1 MSLTFAEAC
10 RQLSAGFCFLG
21 GFSETDS
28 EMTDGREN
36 LRLRTVPSLW
46 PAASFVVPK
55 FPLTQLAM
63 LKRFAMKWCLVVASV
78 SLCLDDARAQTA
90 SSGPATALPIAV
102 ESFAGELS
110 LPPQPDSGWSGVWVL
125 SETAPAVLA
134 KTNPAGLTDFGAQIR
149 GTKDRNNP
157 LRRQLAEPFDGP
169 ELFVRYLISYD
180 EDSIDKAP
188 QADGEFFVLWLD
200 SADGGDTSTH
210 SGGVPNIG
218 IHVDGKNQNA
228 FMVRFGPESSSFAP
242 TELTG
247 DRPFLVVAKV
257 SKSTGQSGSSF
268 DQIDLW
274 VNPAPQKPTLPHAAT
289 YSPGRV
295 KRVDWLGFATGRK
308 TETTDRIVVD
318 DLVVAE
324 TWEGLFGLPKNS
336 VSFPTPEPISEKLLI
351 EAAEIPAELRP
362 NRVMPR
368 RATVSFRK
376 DVFPILVRHC
386 FKCHRGLNSAA
397 GYRLDLL
404 DEILGETNGEPLA
417 LPGKARAS
425 RLLAAISAGAD
436 SDKRMP
442 PKGKGDLLDDKEVA
456 LIQTWI
462 EEGLAWD
469 DDLLPPLSTTS
480 DHWAFQRIE
489 RPEVP
494 YVESASFPIRTP
506 VDSFVAAKHVE
517 LGIRAADV
525 ADLSTLERRV
535 SLDLL
540 GLPPG
545 GNGVSASVIG
555 SEPKLSTSEQKS
567 ETADERWGRHVDR
580 LLDLPQYGE
589 RWGRHWLDVARWAES
604 NGYQHNRDRDHAWR
618 YRDYVI
624 SSFNSDK
631 PFDQFVTEQ
640 LAGDELDPL
649 TDENLIAT
657 GFLAAAQY
665 SGNEK
670 DKNLQRYDILVD
682 VVNATG
688 NAMLGLTFECCQC
701 HNHKFD
707 PISAR
712 DYYRFQGFFAKAQPV
727 NVVLPGDAQTDGE
740 NADQQAASPAET
752 DSEQLTARD
761 RQVALCREH
770 QTIFDLTHDRLF
782 AAARRNRPQGDIFIL
797 PTTVLKGMRPP
808 ERQRYNVISR
818 QLAKMPQAWAFY
830 SPVTSVAEL
839 AVPPLTLRWPLPY
852 DSAHL
857 EARQQ
862 RLYVRGDSGS
872 PGSVVSPGWP
882 VVFGKVPGAVADSAK
897 PRTELARWITSRDN
911 PLTARVWVNRVWQ
924 GHFGQGL
931 VQDAGNFGLTTPQ
944 PQLQKLLDWL
954 AVELM
959 ENGWSTKHIHRLIL
973 NSSVYRLSSNFDQ
986 GNADADPD
994 NRLFWRWVPR
1004 RLEAEALRDRMLASS
1019 GELSLEAGG
1028 PSVRESTK
1036 SDLFRRSVYQFQK
1049 RNVMPHMQD
1058 MFDGPSALTSCSTRR
1073 VSTVPLQPLFLLN
1086 SEFVNDRARKIA
1098 QRVLSHS
1105 ADEVPGNVAAASYPE
1120 LIDRAF
1126 ALVLRRVPEGEERA
1140 RLIAFL
1146 TTTSEG
1152 VGTVE
1157 ALTLLCHALL
1167 NLNEFAYIP

>member
-10 RQLSAGFCFLG
+10 RQSLAGFCFLYG
-21 GFSETDS
+21 SSETDS
-28 EMTDGREN
+28 EMASERGQI
-36 LRLRTVPSLW
+36 RLRVSRSFW
-46 PAASFVVPK
+46 AAARLVAPK
-55 FPLTQLAM
+55 LRPRRLAM
-63 LKRFAMKWCLVVASV
+63 KLCLVVAVV
-78 SLCLDDARAQTA
+78 SPCLDEARGQTA
-90 SSGPATALPIAV
+90 SSNFAAAAPAAQPIAV
-102 ESFAGELS
+102 ESFARELS
-110 LPPQPDSGWSGVWVL
+110 HPTQLDSGWQGGWVL

-134 KTNPAGLTDFGAQIR
+134 KISPAELTDFGAQIR
-149 GTKDRNNP
+149 GTKGRNNP

-169 ELFVRYLISYD
+169 ELFVRFLVTYD

-188 QADGEFFVLWLD
+188 QSDGEFFVLWLD

-218 IHVDGKNQNA
+218 IHVDGKFRNA
-228 FMVRFGPESSSFAP
+228 FMARFGSESSSFAP

-257 SKSTGQSGSSF
+257 SKSTGQSVSSF

-274 VNPAPQKPTLPHAAT
+274 VNPTPLKPTLPHAAT

-295 KRVDWLGFATGRK
+295 NTVNWLGFATGGK
-308 TETTDRIVVD
+308 TEIADRLVVD
-318 DLVVAE
+318 DLVVADS
-324 TWEGLFGLPKNS
+324 WEGLFALPENS
-336 VSFPTPEPISEKLLI
+336 VLFPTPEPISEKLLI

-362 NRVMPR
+362 NRVMPE

-376 DVFPILVRHC
+376 DVFPILERNC
-386 FKCHRGLNSAA
+386 FKCHRGLNSTA

-417 LPGKARAS
+417 LPGKAAGS
-425 RLLAAISAGAD
+425 RILAAISAGAD

-442 PKGKGDLLDDKEVA
+442 PKGKGDLLNDKEVA

-480 DHWAFQRIE
+480 DHWAFRRIE
-489 RPEVP
+489 RPSVP
-494 YVESASFPIRTP
+494 TVKSASFPIRTP
-506 VDSFVAAKHVE
+506 VDSFVAAKHAE
-517 LGIRAADV
+517 HGIRAV
-525 ADLSTLERRV
+525 AIVDQATLERRV
-535 SLDLL
+535 SLDVL

-545 GNGVSASVIG
+545 VVEMSDSAVDQ
-555 SEPKLSTSEQKS
+555 KLKQTTSGQKAA
-567 ETADERWGRHVDR
+567 TADERWARHVDR
-580 LLDLPQYGE
+580 LLDVPQYGE

-640 LAGDELDPL
+640 LAGDELEPL

-670 DKNLQRYDILVD
+670 NKTLQRYDILVD

-727 NVVLPGDAQTDGE
+727 NVVLPGDARTDAE
-740 NADQQAASPAET
+740 KADQQAKSPAQT
-752 DSEQLTARD
+752 DSDQLTSRD

-782 AAARRNRPQGDIFIL
+782 AAARRKRPQGDIFVL

-808 ERQRYNVISR
+808 ERQRYNDISR

-830 SPVTSVAEL
+830 SPVTSAAEL
-839 AVPPLTLRWPLPY
+839 AVPPLLLRWPLPY
-852 DSAHL
+852 EPASL
-857 EARQQ
+857 EVRQQ
-862 RLYVRGDSGS
+862 RLFVRGDAGS
-872 PGSVVSPGWP
+872 LGPVVSPGWP
-882 VVFGKVPGAVADSAK
+882 AVFGTVPASVADSAK

-911 PLTARVWVNRVWQ
+911 PLTARVWVNRIWQ
-924 GHFGQGL
+924 GHFGKGL
-931 VQDAGNFGLTTPQ
+931 VEDSGNFGLTTP
-944 PQLQKLLDWL
+944 PPELQKLLDWL

-959 ENGWSTKHIHRLIL
+959 ENGWSTKYIHRLIL
-973 NSSVYRLSSNFDQ
+973 NSSVYRLSSNFDESS
-986 GNADADPD
+986 ADADPD

-1004 RLEAEALRDRMLASS
+1004 RLEAEALRDRMLASA

-1058 MFDGPSALTSCSTRR
+1058 MFDGPTALTSCSTRR

-1098 QRVLSHS
+1098 LRVLSQS
-1105 ADEVPGNVAAASYPE
+1105 ADEVPGNVVATSCPE

-1126 ALVLRRVPEGEERA
+1126 ALVLNRVPEDEERL
-1140 RLIAFL
+1140 RSIEFL
-1146 TTTSEG
+1146 TSATEG

>member
-1 MSLTFAEAC
+1 
-10 RQLSAGFCFLG
+10 
-21 GFSETDS
+21 
-28 EMTDGREN
+28 MTNGRGN
-36 LRLRTVPSLW
+36 SRLRTVLSFW
-46 PAASFVVPK
+46 PAQRFVTPQ
-55 FPLTQLAM
+55 FWLRRSATM
-63 LKRFAMKWCLVVASV
+63 WCLVVAVV
-78 SLCLDDARAQTA
+78 SLFQDDARGQTA
-90 SSGPATALPIAV
+90 NSDSTTALPIAV

-110 LPPQPDSGWSGVWVL
+110 LPTQLSSGWSGAWVL
-125 SETAPAVLA
+125 SETASAVRA
-134 KTNPAGLTDFGAQIR
+134 KTSPAELTDFGAQIR

-157 LRRQLAEPFDGP
+157 LRRQLVEPFDGS
-169 ELFVRYLISYD
+169 ELFIRFLISYD
-180 EDSIDKAP
+180 EASIDKAP
-188 QADGEFFVLWLD
+188 QADGEFVVLWLD

-218 IHVDGKNQNA
+218 IHVDGDDRNA

-247 DRPFLVVAKV
+247 DRPFLVVARI

-289 YSPGRV
+289 YSRGRV
-295 KRVDWLGFATGRK
+295 KTVNWLGFATGRK

-336 VSFPTPEPISEKLLI
+336 VSFPTPEPISEKLPS

-362 NRVMPR
+362 NRVMPK

-376 DVFPILVRHC
+376 DIFPILERNC
-386 FKCHRGLNSAA
+386 FKCHRGLNSTA

-404 DEILGETNGEPLA
+404 DEILGETTGEPLA
-417 LPGKARAS
+417 LPGKAAGS
-425 RLLAAISAGAD
+425 RLLAAISAGPD

-442 PKGKGDLLDDKEVA
+442 PKGKGDLLNDKEVA
-456 LIQTWI
+456 LIRTWI
-462 EEGLAWD
+462 DEGLAWD

-489 RPEVP
+489 RSNVP
-494 YVESASFPIRTP
+494 SVESASFPIRTP
-506 VDSFVAAKHVE
+506 VDSFVVAKHAE
-517 LGIRAADV
+517 HGIHAAAIADHATLG
-525 ADLSTLERRV
+525 RRV

-545 GNGVSASVIG
+545 VVEMSDSAVG
-555 SEPKLSTSEQKS
+555 QKLKQTTSGLQPV
-567 ETADERWGRHVDR
+567 TADERWARHVDR
-580 LLDLPQYGE
+580 LLETPQYGE

-640 LAGDELDPL
+640 LAGDELEPL

-670 DKNLQRYDILVD
+670 NKTLQRYDILVD

-712 DYYRFQGFFAKAQPV
+712 DYYRFQVFFAKAQPV
-727 NVVLPGDAQTDGE
+727 NVVLPGDAQADAAK
-740 NADQQAASPAET
+740 ADQQVTSSAET

-761 RQVALCREH
+761 LQVALCRQH

-782 AAARRNRPQGDIFIL
+782 AAARRKRPQGDIFIL
-797 PTTVLKGMRPP
+797 PTTVVKGMRPP
-808 ERQRYNVISR
+808 ERQRYNSISR
-818 QLAKMPQAWAFY
+818 ELAKMPQAWAFY
-830 SPVTSVAEL
+830 SPVTSAAEL
-839 AVPPLTLRWPLPY
+839 AVPPLLLRWPLPY
-852 DSAHL
+852 EPASL

-862 RLYVRGDSGS
+862 RLFVRGDAGS
-872 PGSVVSPGWP
+872 PGPVVSPGWP
-882 VVFGKVPGAVADSAK
+882 AVFGKVPASVAESSK

-911 PLTARVWVNRVWQ
+911 PLTARVWVNRIWQ
-924 GHFGQGL
+924 GHFGKGL
-931 VQDAGNFGLTTPQ
+931 VEDAGNFGLTTPQ
-944 PQLQKLLDWL
+944 PEFQELLDWL

-973 NSSVYRLSSNFDQ
+973 NSSVYRLSSNFDER
-986 GNADADPD
+986 NADADPD

-1004 RLEAEALRDRMLASS
+1004 RLEAEALRDRMLAAS

-1028 PSVRESTK
+1028 SSVRASTK
-1036 SDLFRRSVYQFQK
+1036 AASFRRSVYQFQK

-1086 SEFVNDRARKIA
+1086 SEFVNDRAGKIA

-1105 ADEVPGNVAAASYPE
+1105 AGESTDNGAATSYPE

-1126 ALVLRRVPEGEERA
+1126 ALVLNRVPEDEERV
-1140 RLIAFL
+1140 RLIEFL
-1146 TTTSEG
+1146 TTASEG